1 MSPHVT
7 CMSNMCCLLE
17 HVIFD
22 IYHVH
27 VSLFLHVLLFY
38 IHDDDNG
45 GGPFSQK
52 TFFSMTK
59 TTSRFLILVS
69 LRSSNQDRHCQVDVL
84 HAWFCLL
91 LLVFFFFFFAT
102 TQAVST
108 ASHKRVKMLGSPI
121 IIHAFAGYILPST
134 VVNTT
139 KIVLGR
145 TLVIYT
151 YVCVPC
157 MYSCTYSILYMYAYA
172 HACKMSAL
180 LVCTCTCACMILCS
194 GPYIY
199 IYVHPAVSDMLA
211 RF

>member
-1 MSPHVT
+1 
-7 CMSNMCCLLE
+7 
-17 HVIFD
+17 
-22 IYHVH
+22 
-27 VSLFLHVLLFY
+27 
-38 IHDDDNG
+38 
-45 GGPFSQK
+45 
-52 TFFSMTK
+52 
-59 TTSRFLILVS
+59 
-69 LRSSNQDRHCQVDVL
+69 
-84 HAWFCLL
+84 
-91 LLVFFFFFFAT
+91 
-102 TQAVST
+102 
-108 ASHKRVKMLGSPI
+108 MLGSPI
-121 IIHAFAGYILPST
+121 IIHAFAGYILPSA

-199 IYVHPAVSDMLA
+199 IYVHPAVSDYACQILMLFCLPDSDA
-211 RF
+211 VVEFVVELYGCCVCL